1 MIIEVRT
8 FRLSGD
14 EAAFLDADRVEQH
27 ALCVRNRGLIRRT
40 TARGDNGEWL
50 VLTLWDSHDAIEEP
64 SPELAAQVDPES
76 VQVRRYEDIGG

>member
-14 EAAFLDADRVEQH
+14 EAAFLEADGAEQR

-50 VLTLWDSHDAIEEP
+50 VITLWDSHDAIEEP
-64 SPELAAQVDPES
+64 SPELAARVDPAS
-76 VQVRRYEDIGG
+76 MHVRRYEDIGG